1 MSRKVVKKQEKRTI
15 LIVDYDKS
23 TGRTFKQIVERRG
36 YVGDIAEDGGEA
48 IEKIKN
54 NTYDAALINF
64 VLPDMDGLDLL
75 LFTRKIMPN
84 AADIITVGFPSL
96 GNGIRAVDFRPDAYF
111 SKPIQP
117 KELIRV
123 IEEKFKLREEKSKE
137 KGKENKSS
145 NLLKRVY

>member
-1 MSRKVVKKQEKRTI
+1 MSRKVLKKQEKRTI

-23 TGRTFKQIVERRG
+23 TARTFKQIVERQG
-36 YVGDIAEDGGEA
+36 YFGDIAEDSEEA

-75 LFTRKIMPN
+75 LFTRRIMPN

-96 GNGIRAVDFRPDAYF
+96 GNGIRAVDFRPAAYF

-117 KELIRV
+117 KELIHV
-123 IEEKFKLREEKSKE
+123 IEEKFKLQEEKS
-137 KGKENKSS
+137 GKRKRKQ
-145 NLLKRVY
+145 NLESAKTGAY